1 MKKIQRGIIMVL
13 TMILILL
20 SGHEI
25 MAEDV
30 GYVYEDLNVKVE
42 INDKREYHVTE
53 TMVVDFENEM
63 HGIIRNIPLKSD
75 TEKVRIKNIDVSG
88 MPFSVSEEHETAV
101 VRIGDPDV
109 MVSGIQEITLEYTLT
124 HYQDYDHEYDYAYV
138 NVLGTDYDT
147 EIKHFHAEVIFPF
160 ADELINYKVTSGTR
174 GSTWNN
180 YVNEMMADDRL
191 MIEADDTLPAKV
203 GVTVQMRFT
212 EGVFSSA
219 PSYPY
224 PYVLENSDCQIEIDK
239 NQDLHVTQ
247 TIDYQTENRYLGISI
262 PFISAG
268 WDASDYRID
277 DFEAVGDGEVRV
289 SGDAFRLQPEKEQ
302 GSVVVSYIIHP
313 YYLLD
318 QDISFVLNDPDE
330 DTQIKHFSLTLTM
343 PSIPELNV
351 YLQRYDADTNTD
363 RYQITQADNTIMLET
378 TQPIEAAEIFK
389 LTLPINAA
397 DYQRDSGFYP
407 RLAAG
412 LGGLLV
418 MIVCALRFLV
428 YRKKSLTIP
437 VNFYPPK
444 GMNSAEAGYVIDL
457 KLSDSDVTSLIFNWA
472 ERGYLKIHFIDG
484 EYSFEKIKNA
494 DSVMAD
500 YEQRLFNAMFR
511 YGSDGFVSHAM
522 LRAFYYDLRDAKK
535 SIERKYTRDKSLTLK
550 SADVMRKLFINL
562 SLLPLL
568 IFLLLNNYEIYRDS
582 FNLVILCV
590 MLVPML
596 LAANRML
603 TMYFRQKE
611 GRNNKV
617 YLGFGFLMGL
627 LLIYICILIT
637 EVSLSI
643 ELLISLFSC
652 MALLIIASGI
662 HKNSEYRNELLVP
675 LLGFKEFIKAAEKDR
690 LEMLLE
696 EDPEYYYH
704 VLPYA
709 QVLHV
714 SKIWINKFKDLSVP
728 PPTWYVGEEAW
739 SVEDF
744 DFIVHDI
751 EKEIELASKARAHS
765 SFDSSD
771 DSGYSGGDGGFSTG
785 GSSGGGSGGGG
796 SRGW

>member
-1 MKKIQRGIIMVL
+1 MALTIIFV
-13 TMILILL
+13 LL

-25 MAEDV
+25 LAAEV

-42 INDKREYHVTE
+42 INEKREYHVTE
-53 TMVVDFENEM
+53 TMVIDFENDM
-63 HGIIRNIPLKSD
+63 HGIIRNIPLNSD
-75 TEKVRIKNIDVSG
+75 TEKVRIKDINVSG
-88 MPFSVSEEHETAV
+88 MPFSVSEEHENAII
-101 VRIGDPDV
+101 RIGDPDV
-109 MVSGIQEITLEYTLT
+109 TVSGMQEITLEYTLT

-180 YVNEMMADDRL
+180 YVNEVIEGDRL
-191 MIEADDTLPAKV
+191 IIDADDTLPAKV

-219 PSYPY
+219 PSYSY

-247 TIDYQTENRYLGISI
+247 TLDYQTENLYLGISI
-262 PFISAG
+262 PFISAD
-268 WDASDYRID
+268 WDSSEYRID
-277 DFEAVGDGEVRV
+277 DFEAVGDAEVRV
-289 SGDAFRLQPEKEQ
+289 SGNAFRLQPEKEQ

-318 QDISFVLNDPDE
+318 KDISFTLNDPDE
-330 DTQIKHFSLTLTM
+330 DTQIKHFTLALTM
-343 PSIPELNV
+343 PNNPDIAV
-351 YLQRYDADTNTD
+351 YLQRYDADTNAD
-363 RYQITQADNTIMLET
+363 RYRITQADNTIMLET

-397 DYQRDSGFYP
+397 DYHRDSGFYSK
-407 RLAAG
+407 LAAG

-418 MIVCALRFLV
+418 MIVCALRFIV

-457 KLSDSDVTSLIFNWA
+457 KLSNSDVTTLIFNWA
-472 ERGYLKIHFIDG
+472 DRGYLKIHFIDK

-494 DSVMAD
+494 DSLMTD

-511 YGSDGFVSHAM
+511 YGADGFVSSA
-522 LRAFYYDLRDAKK
+522 LLKAFYYDLRDAKK
-535 SIERKYTRDKSLTLK
+535 SIERKYTRGKALTLK
-550 SADVMRKLFINL
+550 SAEIVRKLFINL

-568 IFLLLNNYEIYRDS
+568 IYLLLNNYEIYRDG
-582 FNLVILCV
+582 FNLAILCV
-590 MLVPML
+590 MIVPML
-596 LAANRML
+596 MAANSML
-603 TMYFRQKE
+603 TMYSRQKE
-611 GRNNKV
+611 VRNNMV
-617 YLGFGFLMGL
+617 YLGFGLLMGL
-627 LLIYICILIT
+627 LLIYISILIT
-637 EVSLSI
+637 EVSLSV
-643 ELLISLFSC
+643 ELLVCLFSC
-652 MALLIIASGI
+652 MALLIIAGGI
-662 HKNSEYRNELLVP
+662 RKNSEYRNELLVP
-675 LLGFKEFIKAAEKDR
+675 LLGFKDFIKAAEKDR

-709 QVLHV
+709 QALHV
-714 SKIWINKFKDLSVP
+714 SKIWINKFKDLTVP
-728 PPTWYVGEEAW
+728 PPAWYVGEEAW
-739 SVEDF
+739 SAKDY

-751 EKEIELASKARAHS
+751 EKEIELASKVRIHS
-765 SFDSSD
+765 SSSDSSN
-771 DSGYSGGDGGFSTG
+771 DSGYSGGGGFSSG